1 MYQLF
6 YCCYCISIGAG
17 KRLLISVQR
26 YPADLFAPN
35 IRQARIVQAD
45 RFDSRCKGALIIRH
59 PDFLTIHFN
68 RDYSRNRHIH
78 LPPSEEIDLIRFI
91 RLVQRERI
99 FYFQGVLSQLVRTDS
114 FFYICLC
121 RISCR
126 NICREIHTSRI
137 KVHIRSPKFRTEL
150 LWHTVHHRQVVIIT
164 LHCPD

>member
-17 KRLLISVQR
+17 KQLLIGVQR

-59 PDFLTIHFN
+59 PDFLAIHFN

-99 FYFQGVLSQLVRTDS
+99 FYFQGVLSQLVRTDPFLHLPLPDKLS
-114 FFYICLC
+114 QYLQ
-121 RISCR
+121 R
-126 NICREIHTSRI
+126 NTYVSNQSAH
-137 KVHIRSPKFRTEL
+137 P
-150 LWHTVHHRQVVIIT
+150 
-164 LHCPD
+164 

>member
-17 KRLLISVQR
+17 KQLLIGVQR

-59 PDFLTIHFN
+59 PDFLAIHFN

-78 LPPSEEIDLIRFI
+78 EDALAATKAAVEEGIVAGGGIACMNAIPAVAEFVDTLEGDAKTGAKI
-91 RLVQRERI
+91 
-99 FYFQGVLSQLVRTDS
+99 VL
-114 FFYICLC
+114 
-121 RISCR
+121 
-126 NICREIHTSRI
+126 
-137 KVHIRSPKFRTEL
+137 KA
-150 LWHTVHHRQVVIIT
+150 
-164 LHCPD
+164 

>member
-17 KRLLISVQR
+17 KQLLIGVQR

-45 RFDSRCKGALIIRH
+45 RFDIRGKGALIIRH
-59 PDFLTIHFN
+59 PDFLAIHFN

-99 FYFQGVLSQLVRTDS
+99 FYFQGVLSHWYERTHFLHLPLPDKLS
-114 FFYICLC
+114 QYLQ
-121 RISCR
+121 R
-126 NICREIHTSRI
+126 NTYVSNQSAH
-137 KVHIRSPKFRTEL
+137 P
-150 LWHTVHHRQVVIIT
+150 
-164 LHCPD
+164 